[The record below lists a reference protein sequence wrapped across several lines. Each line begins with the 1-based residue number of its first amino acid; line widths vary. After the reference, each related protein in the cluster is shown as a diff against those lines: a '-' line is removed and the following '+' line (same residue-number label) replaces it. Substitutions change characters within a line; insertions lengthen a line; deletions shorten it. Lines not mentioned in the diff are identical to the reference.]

1 MKTFAVANQKGG
13 VAKTTSAVN
22 IGHALALKGKRVL
35 LIDFDPQAS
44 LTVSLGFDPDS
55 YENTIYNALRS
66 ETDLASVIVN
76 RPPFDYVPANLFMAD
91 ADLTLGGKTGHEFRL
106 SENLKSVS
114 KKYDYC
120 LIDCPPSLGVLTLNA
135 FVAAS
140 HVLIPISADYLAT
153 SGTGLLMRIYDDVT
167 RYYNKGLKIGGVF
180 VTKFDGRTIL
190 NRDIQTMVSNNFK
203 GAAFNTAIRKNIAL
217 AEAPARGKT
226 IFEYEPKSNGAADY
240 KALTSEILKVK

>member
-1 MKTFAVANQKGG
+1 MRIFAIANQKGG
-13 VAKTTSAVN
+13 VAKTTSVVN
-22 IGHALALKGKRVL
+22 IGHALALAGKRVL

-55 YENTIYNALRS
+55 YENTIYNALRN
-66 ETDLASVIVN
+66 ETDLASVIVT
-76 RPPFDYVPANLFMAD
+76 RAPFDFIPANLVMAD

-106 SENLKSVS
+106 AESLEAVS

-140 HVLIPISADYLAT
+140 HILIPISADYLAT
-153 SGTGLLMRIYDDVT
+153 SGTGLLMRIYDDVK
-167 RYYNKGLKIGGVF
+167 RYYNKTLKIGGVF
-180 VTKFDGRTIL
+180 VTKFDSRTVL
-190 NRDIQTMVSNNFK
+190 AREVLALVSEDFTK
-203 GAAFNTAIRKNIAL
+203 TALKTAIRKNIAL
-217 AEAPARGKT
+217 AEAPAQGMT

-240 KALTSEILKVK
+240 SALASEILKVK

>member
-13 VAKTTSAVN
+13 VAKTTSTVN
-22 IGHALALKGKRVL
+22 IGHALALMGKRVL
-35 LIDFDPQAS
+35 LIDLDPQAS

-55 YENTIYNALRS
+55 YESTIYNALRS

-76 RPPFDYVPANLFMAD
+76 RPPFDYVPANLLMAD

-106 SENLKSVS
+106 AESLKSVS

-140 HVLIPISADYLAT
+140 HVLIPISADYLAI
-153 SGTGLLMRIYDDVT
+153 SGTGLLMTIFDDVK
-167 RYYNKGLKIGGVF
+167 RYYNNGLKIGGVF
-180 VTKFDGRTIL
+180 VTKFDSRTVLDREVFARIS
-190 NRDIQTMVSNNFK
+190 DDYK
-203 GAAFNTAIRKNIAL
+203 AAAMNTAIRKNIAL
-217 AEAPARGKT
+217 AEAPAHGQT

-240 KALTSEILKVK
+240 SELTNEILKVK